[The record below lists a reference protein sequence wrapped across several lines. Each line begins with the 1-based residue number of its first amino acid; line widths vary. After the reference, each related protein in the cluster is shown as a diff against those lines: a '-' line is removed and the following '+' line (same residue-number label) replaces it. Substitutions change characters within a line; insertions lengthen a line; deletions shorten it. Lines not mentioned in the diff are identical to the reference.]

1 MTTTDPVT
9 TTADPVKA
17 AQRAA
22 EAAEPA
28 FGRYFLIH
36 FLGLSI
42 DYDDVEQTCTV
53 TLPFA
58 QHLCNASGAVHG
70 GVLST
75 ALDISMGHTCQRYLS
90 AGSTIEMEM
99 RFLRPVRTDAVCT
112 GRIVHGGRR
121 VVQLESRLVDDQGRL
136 AAVASG
142 SWFRHDATTQTPHHT
157 RRRTPCD

>member
-1 MTTTDPVT
+1 MTATDSSNTTLDPVR
-9 TTADPVKA
+9 A

-28 FGRYFLIH
+28 VGRYFLIH

-42 DYDDVEQTCTV
+42 AYDDDEQTCTV

-58 QHLCNASGAVHG
+58 PHLCNASGAMHG

-75 ALDISMGHTCQRYLS
+75 ALDISMGHTCNRYLS
-90 AGSTIEMEM
+90 AGATIQMEM
-99 RFLRPVRTDAVCT
+99 RFLRPITTDAVCT
-112 GRIVHGGRR
+112 GRMLRPGKRIVA
-121 VVQLESRLVDDQGRL
+121 LESRMVDDQGRL

-142 SWFRHDATTQTPHHT
+142 SWFRHDTT
-157 RRRTPCD
+157 

>member
-1 MTTTDPVT
+1 MTTTNSVHTIIDPVQ
-9 TTADPVKA
+9 A

-22 EAAEPA
+22 DAAEPA

-36 FLGLSI
+36 FFGLSI
-42 DYDDVEQTCTV
+42 DYDDNEQTCTV

-58 QHLCNASGAVHG
+58 PHLCNAGGAMHG

-90 AGSTIEMEM
+90 AGATIQMEM
-99 RFLRPVRTDAVCT
+99 RFLRPVSTDAVCT
-112 GRIVHGGRR
+112 GRILRPGKRIVA
-121 VVQLESRLVDDQGRL
+121 LESRMVDDQGRL

-142 SWFRHDATTQTPHHT
+142 SWFRNDAT
-157 RRRTPCD
+157 